1 MRYIKSITQQKL
13 SFLLAIY
20 IGLFMNGAVFYRRFG
35 SYAHDFTVWKGISAV
50 VELAATVLVT
60 FFLLRLLS
68 LFGRRSWRILASLV
82 VLFSAGASYYMTFLN
97 VVIGYGIIASVM
109 TTDIDLSKEVVG
121 LNFILWLIAVSALPL
136 ILIWN
141 TAVVTPCSDNCEPQG
156 NVFAAWR
163 SSYWLVLW
171 FGHRFVCW
179 ISSRRKWRGRPALIC
194 RVMAVS

>member
-68 LFGRRSWRILASLV
+68 LFVPQLAYSGIAGGALFRRCQLLH
-82 VLFSAGASYYMTFLN
+82 
-97 VVIGYGIIASVM
+97 
-109 TTDIDLSKEVVG
+109 DL
-121 LNFILWLIAVSALPL
+121 P
-136 ILIWN
+136 
-141 TAVVTPCSDNCEPQG
+141 
-156 NVFAAWR
+156 
-163 SSYWLVLW
+163 
-171 FGHRFVCW
+171 
-179 ISSRRKWRGRPALIC
+179 
-194 RVMAVS
+194 

>member
-82 VLFSAGASYYMTFLN
+82 VLFSAGASYYMTVLN

-109 TTDIDLSKEVVG
+109 TT
-121 LNFILWLIAVSALPL
+121 ALD
-136 ILIWN
+136 
-141 TAVVTPCSDNCEPQG
+141 V
-156 NVFAAWR
+156 
-163 SSYWLVLW
+163 
-171 FGHRFVCW
+171 
-179 ISSRRKWRGRPALIC
+179 
-194 RVMAVS
+194 

>member
-68 LFGRRSWRILASLV
+68 PPQLAYSGVAGGALFRRCQLLH
-82 VLFSAGASYYMTFLN
+82 
-97 VVIGYGIIASVM
+97 
-109 TTDIDLSKEVVG
+109 DL
-121 LNFILWLIAVSALPL
+121 P
-136 ILIWN
+136 
-141 TAVVTPCSDNCEPQG
+141 
-156 NVFAAWR
+156 
-163 SSYWLVLW
+163 
-171 FGHRFVCW
+171 
-179 ISSRRKWRGRPALIC
+179 
-194 RVMAVS
+194 

>member
-68 LFGRRSWRILASLV
+68 LFGPPQLAYSGIAGGALFRRCQLLH
-82 VLFSAGASYYMTFLN
+82 
-97 VVIGYGIIASVM
+97 
-109 TTDIDLSKEVVG
+109 DL
-121 LNFILWLIAVSALPL
+121 P
-136 ILIWN
+136 
-141 TAVVTPCSDNCEPQG
+141 
-156 NVFAAWR
+156 
-163 SSYWLVLW
+163 
-171 FGHRFVCW
+171 
-179 ISSRRKWRGRPALIC
+179 
-194 RVMAVS
+194 